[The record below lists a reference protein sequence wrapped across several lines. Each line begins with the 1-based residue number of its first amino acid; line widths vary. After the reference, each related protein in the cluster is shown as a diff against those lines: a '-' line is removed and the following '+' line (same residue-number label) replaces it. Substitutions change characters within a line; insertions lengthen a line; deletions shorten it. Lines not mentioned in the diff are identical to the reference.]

1 MCTGAD
7 LNVDEV
13 QCWHDLPM
21 DPRNRPFRFGTVT
34 TAGTDLSRTRWSD
47 HARRVEDLG
56 FSTLLVADHFH
67 NSTVCTPRLAAAAAV
82 TSTLRVGSYVYDND
96 FRHPVLLAR
105 EAAEIDL
112 LSQGRMELGIGAGWA
127 PGEYAMVG
135 IPFDDG
141 PVRASRYE
149 EAVGI
154 IRSLHL
160 GATVTHSGAHYQLD
174 EVELLVEPVQ
184 RPIPLLLGG
193 GGPRMTRFAAQHA
206 DIVGFVPKSLPQ
218 GGLDPAEFSADAFD
232 DKVRLLD
239 AASAVRE
246 DDGPE
251 RAALVFHVE
260 RSADDLPTAEAS
272 SWSTPELIASGPYA
286 LLGDTERMVD
296 TLLDRR
302 ERWGLTYLSC
312 FEEDIDL
319 FAPVV
324 ARLAGR

>member
-1 MCTGAD
+1 M
-7 LNVDEV
+7 E
-13 QCWHDLPM
+13 
-21 DPRNRPFRFGTVT
+21 PRHRPFRFGTVT
-34 TAGTDLSRTRWSD
+34 TAGTDLSRTRWSE

-67 NSTVCTPRLAAAAAV
+67 NSTACTPRLAAAAAV

-112 LSQGRMELGIGAGWA
+112 LSDGRMELGIGAGWA

-135 IPFDDG
+135 IPFDNG
-141 PVRASRYE
+141 PVRAARYE

-154 IRSLHL
+154 IRALHL
-160 GATVTHSGAHYQLD
+160 GATLTHAGDHYHLD
-174 EVELLVEPVQ
+174 EAELLIEPVQ

-193 GGPRMTRFAAQHA
+193 GGPRMTRFAARHA
-206 DIVGFVPKSLPQ
+206 DIIGFVPKSLPA
-218 GGLDPAEFSADAFD
+218 GGLDPAEFSAEAFD
-232 DKVRLLD
+232 DKVGLLD
-239 AASAVRE
+239 AATVDRE
-246 DDGPE
+246 DGGPE
-251 RAALVFHVE
+251 RAALIFHVE
-260 RSADDLPTAEAS
+260 RSADDLPTDGS
-272 SWSTPELIASGPYA
+272 GWTSPTVVASGPYS
-286 LLGDTERMVD
+286 LLGDTDQMVD
-296 TLLDRR
+296 TLLERR